1 MKFLSWFCE
10 VNEFQNWSH
19 WKLFERLNRPMHTPQ
34 EVFATSTSQFG
45 SSKNAPFW
53 MSFDFTIVTK
63 EIRIKN
69 LIFLEWWGS
78 RPPFWG
84 RRRRQIFF
92 TWTDYSCYVTYLY
105 ILIISKYAMVILNHH
120 KITKTTIKVKSCWQS
135 YIPNDCHFGKQQS
148 SFTDLKICSILTAAF
163 MDNEVAF
170 CILMSV
176 RRS

>member
-53 MSFDFTIVTK
+53 MNYDFTIVTK

-105 ILIISKYAMVILNHH
+105 ILIICTQWSSSIITKSPKQQLKSKAVDSRTYQMIVILASSKVHLLIWKYVVYSRRH
-120 KITKTTIKVKSCWQS
+120 LWIT
-135 YIPNDCHFGKQQS
+135 
-148 SFTDLKICSILTAAF
+148 
-163 MDNEVAF
+163 
-170 CILMSV
+170 
-176 RRS
+176 R